1 MKRLPSILILALFVL
16 AACTSNAAPAS
27 PAQNQTNPAS
37 QSSNEVKV
45 PAQYQYIFE
54 PPADPFKV
62 TPVLDE
68 SAGAEVVIGREGGSL
83 SATGA
88 DGTVFRLDLPADA
101 LVANTT
107 IRMIPLSGVDG
118 MPFGSDPL
126 AVQLE
131 PEGLQLYKTA
141 VLTIT
146 PLQSLPVDQ
155 QLFFGYSGL
164 GENLVLVPP
173 VVDSNEIKLQIFHF
187 SGYGVTKGFLADI
200 EPVRARIGG
209 AAEQRIQSQ
218 AAELLTRA
226 RQAALLGNAE
236 PDLSGLGDLFQA
248 YESEVIQPR
257 IAAAG
262 ESCAAGRLALQTIL
276 GYERQRQLLGFG
288 EEGGLGAYTGLMDT
302 VAGVCMKEEYEMCR
316 DDHIIHRIIPAWLG
330 LERQSALLGIT
341 TDGGTTPALEQAKDY
356 VKRCLNFELVF
367 HSEANFDDGGGGG
380 WNSVVES
387 KVKLQFDPQT
397 MQMQATAPLVNQSF
411 DFRVPGCKTS
421 NVRGGDTFTLMD
433 FDLITDTKSPTDELG
448 YVRDLK
454 VIYYPG
460 NTKESYTVSCPD
472 SPSFTIPPAP
482 MWTGIFLVAHQDEL
496 SPDQGGFTAEDWEV
510 LNGDLFARKEWIKDT
525 GEGAIETGTFKLNHK
540 PQ

>member
-1 MKRLPSILILALFVL
+1 MKRLPSILILAFFVL
-16 AACTSNAAPAS
+16 AACTPNAAPAS
-27 PAQNQTNPAS
+27 PTHDQTKPAAPAS
-37 QSSNEVKV
+37 NDAK
-45 PAQYQYIFE
+45 ALAKYQFIFE
-54 PPADPFKV
+54 SPADPFQV
-62 TPVLDE
+62 TPALDE
-68 SAGAEVVIGREGGSL
+68 FAQAEAVIGREGGSL

-101 LVANTT
+101 LVTNTT
-107 IRMIPLSGVDG
+107 IRMIPLSRLDG
-118 MPFGSDPL
+118 MPFGSGPL

-131 PEGLQLYKTA
+131 PEGLQLYETA

-146 PLQSLPVDQ
+146 PPQSLPVDQ
-155 QLFFGYSGL
+155 QLFFGYSGM
-164 GENLVLVPP
+164 GEDLVLVPP
-173 VVDSNEIKLQIFHF
+173 VVDSSEIKLQIFHF

-218 AAELLTRA
+218 TAELLTKA
-226 RQAALLGNAE
+226 RQAALLGTEE
-236 PDLSGLGDLFQA
+236 PDLSGLDGLFKQ
-248 YESEVIQPR
+248 YEQEVVQPR

-262 ESCAAGRLALQTIL
+262 ESCAAGRLAFQTVL
-276 GYERQRQLLGFG
+276 GYERQRQLLGYG
-288 EEGGLGAYTGLMDT
+288 DEGGLADYTGLMDT
-302 VAGVCMKEEYEMCR
+302 VASVCMKEEYELCR

-341 TDGGTTPALEQAKDY
+341 EDGGTTPALEQAKDY

-387 KVKLQFDPQT
+387 KIKLQIDPQAT
-397 MQMQATAPLVNQSF
+397 TSLVTAPLVNLSF
-411 DFRVPGCKTS
+411 DFRTPGCTVA
-421 NVRGGDTFTLMD
+421 NVRGGDTFTLTD
-433 FDLITDTKSPTDELG
+433 FRIVTDTRSPTDEMG

-454 VIYYPG
+454 LVYYPG
-460 NTKESYTVSCPD
+460 NTKESFTVSCPH
-472 SPSFTIPPAP
+472 SPSYTNPPSP

-496 SPDQGGFTAEDWEV
+496 SPDQGGFVVEDWEI